1 MLSYEIFS
9 GNDGCS
15 GECDPNYWTN
25 CPPDAGECNP
35 HGVCGPDVN
44 DCGPDHDTDCLP
56 DCHPEE

>member
-1 MLSYEIFS
+1 MKFFRAVLTAAGIAIQAI
-9 GNDGCS
+9 GGIA
-15 GECDPNYWTN
+15 
-25 CPPDAGECNP
+25 PPDVGECNP